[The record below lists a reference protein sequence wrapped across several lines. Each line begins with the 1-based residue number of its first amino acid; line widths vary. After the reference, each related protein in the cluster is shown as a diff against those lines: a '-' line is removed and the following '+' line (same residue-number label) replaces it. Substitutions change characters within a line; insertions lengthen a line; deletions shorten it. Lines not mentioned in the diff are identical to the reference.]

1 MSVAAAFRHEA
12 LLYAGDDDFVTSTGS
27 FIRDGLTNDEPTLV
41 VVSAKKIAMLKDSLG
56 RDAQAVLFADMN
68 NVGLNPA
75 RIIPAWRDFVAEH
88 GVDGRRLRGIGE
100 PIWKG
105 RGPAELVESQRHEAL
120 LNVAF
125 AGGQA
130 WYLLCPYDTES
141 LEPEVVEEA
150 FRSHPF
156 TSHSSNGKAES
167 PHYVGLEVE
176 SVPFNVPLPEPLGEP
191 PEFTFQ
197 AGPIG
202 GLRRLVAW
210 HALDAGLSS
219 AKTSDLVLA
228 VTEVAGNSLK
238 HGGGEGVLRIWQDP
252 ATLYCEVRDNGY
264 IRQPLVG
271 REKPSLDTESGRGLW
286 LVNQLCDL
294 VQVRTNESGSVVR
307 LHMNRD

>member
-1 MSVAAAFRHEA
+1 MSVDAAFRHEA
-12 LLYAGDDDFVTSTGS
+12 LFYAGDDDFVTGTSD
-27 FIRDGLTNDEPTLV
+27 FIRDGLASDEPTLV
-41 VVSAKKIAMLKDSLG
+41 VVSAKKIEMLKENLG
-56 RDAQAVLFADMN
+56 RDAHGVLFADMN
-68 NVGLNPA
+68 HVGLNPA
-75 RIIPAWRDFVAEH
+75 RIIPAWRDFVAEY
-88 GVDGRRLRGIGE
+88 GAGGRRLRGIGE
-100 PIWKG
+100 PIWNG

-130 WYLLCPYDTES
+130 WYLLCPYDTDT

-156 TSHSSNGKAES
+156 TSHSGNGRAES
-167 PHYVGLEVE
+167 GQYVGLEVE
-176 SVPFNVPLPEPLGEP
+176 SVPFDAPLPEPLGEP

-197 AGPIG
+197 VGPMG
-202 GLRRLVAW
+202 GLRRLAAR

-238 HGGGEGVLRIWQDP
+238 HGGGEGILRIWQDP
-252 ATLYCEVRDNGY
+252 LTLYCEVRDRGY
-264 IRQPLVG
+264 IAHPLVG
-271 REKPSLDTESGRGLW
+271 REKPLDTDSGRGLW

-294 VQVRTNESGSVVR
+294 VQVRTNGSGTVVR
-307 LHMNRD
+307 LLMNRP

>member
-1 MSVAAAFRHEA
+1 MSVDAAFRHEA
-12 LLYAGDDDFVTSTGS
+12 LFYAGDDDFVTGTSA
-27 FIRDGLTNDEPTLV
+27 FIRDGLASDEPTLV
-41 VVSAKKIAMLKDSLG
+41 VVSAKKIGMLRENLG
-56 RDAQAVLFADMN
+56 RDAHGVLFADMN

-75 RIIPAWRDFVAEH
+75 RIIPAWRDFVADH
-88 GVDGRRLRGIGE
+88 GADGRRLRGVGE

-105 RGPAELVESQRHEAL
+105 RGAAELVESQRHEAL

-130 WYLLCPYDTES
+130 WYLLCPYDTDS

-167 PHYVGLEVE
+167 GQYVGLEVE
-176 SVPFNVPLPEPLGEP
+176 SAPFDAPLPEPLGEP

-197 AGPIG
+197 TGPMG
-202 GLRRLVAW
+202 GLRRLVAR
-210 HALDAGLSS
+210 HALDAGLTS
-219 AKTSDLVLA
+219 AKTCDLVLA

-252 ATLYCEVRDNGY
+252 LTLYCEVRDRGY
-264 IRQPLVG
+264 ITHPLVG
-271 REKPSLDTESGRGLW
+271 REKPPLDTDSGRGLW

-294 VQVRTNESGSVVR
+294 VQVRTNASGTVVR
-307 LHMNRD
+307 LHMNRA

>member
-1 MSVAAAFRHEA
+1 MSVDAAFRHEA
-12 LLYAGDDDFVTSTGS
+12 LLYAGEAEFVESTSS
-27 FIRDGLTNDEPTLV
+27 FIREGLSNDEPTLV
-41 VVSAKKIAMLKDSLG
+41 VVTARKIDLLREKLG
-56 RDAQAVLFADMN
+56 HDAQSVLFADMN

-75 RIIPAWRDFVAEH
+75 RIIPAWRDFVVEYGA
-88 GVDGRRLRGIGE
+88 GGRRLRGIGE

-156 TSHSSNGKAES
+156 TSYSNNGKAES
-167 PHYVGLEVE
+167 SQYVGLEVE
-176 SVPFNVPLPEPLGEP
+176 SGPFDAVLPEPLGEP
-191 PEFTFQ
+191 PEYTFQ
-197 AGPIG
+197 MGPMG
-202 GLRRLVAW
+202 GLRRLVAR

-219 AKTSDLVLA
+219 IKTSDLVLA

-238 HGGGEGVLRIWQDP
+238 HGGGDGALRIWQDP
-252 ATLYCEVRDNGY
+252 ATLYCEIRDNGY
-264 IRQPLVG
+264 ITHPLVG
-271 REKPSLDTESGRGLW
+271 RERPAVDTDGGRGLW

-294 VQVRTNESGSVVR
+294 VQVRTNSSGTVVR
-307 LHMNRD
+307 LHMARV

>member
-1 MSVAAAFRHEA
+1 MSVDAAFRHEA
-12 LLYAGDDDFVTSTGS
+12 LFYAGDDDFVVGTSS
-27 FIRDGLTNDEPTLV
+27 FIRDGLANDEPTLV
-41 VVSAKKIAMLKDSLG
+41 VVSEKKIAMLKEDLG
-56 RDAQAVLFADMN
+56 RDAQAVLFADMKD
-68 NVGLNPA
+68 VGLNPA
-75 RIIPAWRDFVAEH
+75 RIIPAWRDFVSNYGA
-88 GVDGRRLRGIGE
+88 DGRRLRGIGE

-130 WYLLCPYDTES
+130 WYLLCPYDTDS

-156 TSHSSNGKAES
+156 TSHSSNGRAES
-167 PHYVGLEVE
+167 GQYVGLEVE
-176 SVPFNVPLPEPLGEP
+176 SKPFDAPLPEPLGEP

-197 AGPIG
+197 TGPMG
-202 GLRRLVAW
+202 GLRRLVAR
-210 HALDAGLSS
+210 HALDAGLTS
-219 AKTSDLVLA
+219 ARTSDLVLA

-252 ATLYCEVRDNGY
+252 LTLYCEVRDRGY
-264 IRQPLVG
+264 ITRPLVD
-271 REKPSLDTESGRGLW
+271 REKPLLDTSGRGLW

-294 VQVRTNESGSVVR
+294 VQVRTNESGTVVR
-307 LHMNRD
+307 VHMSRG

>member
-68 NVGLNPA
+68 NVGMNPA

-176 SVPFNVPLPEPLGEP
+176 SVPFDAPLPEPLGEP

-197 AGPIG
+197 MGPMG

-294 VQVRTNESGSVVR
+294 VQVRTNESGTVVR

>member
-1 MSVAAAFRHEA
+1 MSVEAAFRHEA
-12 LLYAGDDDFVTSTGS
+12 LLYAGVDDFVISTSS
-27 FIRDGLTNDEPTLV
+27 FIRDGLASDEPTLV
-41 VVSAKKIAMLKDSLG
+41 VVSAKKIEMLQDSLG

-141 LEPEVVEEA
+141 LKPEVVEEA

>member
-1 MSVAAAFRHEA
+1 MSVDAAFRHEA
-12 LLYAGDDDFVTSTGS
+12 LFYAGDEDFVTGTSQ
-27 FIRDGLTNDEPTLV
+27 FIRDGLANDEPTLV
-41 VVSAKKIAMLKDSLG
+41 VVSAKKIAMLTESLG

-75 RIIPAWRDFVAEH
+75 RIIPAWRDFVAEY
-88 GVDGRRLRGIGE
+88 GAGGRRLRGIGE

-105 RGPAELVESQRHEAL
+105 RAPAELVESQRHEAL

-150 FRSHPF
+150 LRSHPF
-156 TSHSSNGKAES
+156 TSHASSGNAES
-167 PHYVGLEVE
+167 GQYVGLEIE
-176 SVPFNVPLPEPLGEP
+176 SGPFDAPLPEPLGAP

-197 AGPIG
+197 AGPMG
-202 GLRRLVAW
+202 GLRRLVAG

-219 AKTSDLVLA
+219 VTTSDLVLA

-238 HGGGEGVLRIWQDP
+238 HGGGEGILRIWQDP
-252 ATLYCEVRDNGY
+252 ATLYCEVRDRGY
-264 IRQPLVG
+264 IRHPLVG
-271 REKPSLDTESGRGLW
+271 REKPAPDTDGGRGLW

-294 VQVRTNESGSVVR
+294 VQVRTNESGTVVR
-307 LHMNRD
+307 LHMNRA

>member
-1 MSVAAAFRHEA
+1 MSVDDAFRHEA
-12 LLYAGDDDFVTSTGS
+12 LLYAGDDDFVSSTNS
-27 FIRDGLTNDEPTLV
+27 FIRDGLANDEPTLV
-41 VVSAKKIAMLKDSLG
+41 AVSAKKIEMLQDSLG
-56 RDAQAVLFADMN
+56 RDAKAVLFADMN

-75 RIIPAWRDFVAEH
+75 RIIPAWREFVAEH
-88 GVDGRRLRGIGE
+88 GVNGRRLRGIGE

-105 RGPAELVESQRHEAL
+105 RGPAELVEALRHEAL

-156 TSHSSNGKAES
+156 TSHSNSGKAES

-176 SVPFNVPLPEPLGEP
+176 SAPFDGPLPEPLGEP

-197 AGPIG
+197 AGPMG
-202 GLRRLVAW
+202 GLRRLVAR

-238 HGGGEGVLRIWQDP
+238 HGGGEGVLRVWQDP

-294 VQVRTNESGSVVR
+294 VQVRTNESGNVVR
-307 LHMNRD
+307 LYMNRG